1 MTALNTLLIL
11 LTAVCIPGLINRTRA
26 VLAGRRGIRFAQH
39 LYDVRL
45 LLRKGA
51 VYSTTASALFRAV
64 PSVYLGSAI
73 VAALFIPVGEL
84 KPLLSFDGDIVCFA
98 YLMALGRFALILG
111 AMDTG
116 SSFEGMGAS
125 REALY
130 GALVEPALMLT
141 AGTLALL
148 AGHTSFARIFAEAAT
163 GDLQLTVLLVLT
175 AYVLV
180 KIVFTESGRVPVDD
194 PRTHLELTMIHEVMC
209 LDYCGTDLGMI
220 KIAGWLKTAAL
231 SMLAADAVTAALC
244 PHWWVAAPLAV
255 LLTGLSVGVVE
266 STQARNKLSRNTT
279 FILTGSGFLHGLP
292 AATKHQHPMILPLVI
307 LYVITLVYLAI
318 TERFRN
324 FASIIGLQGWILFA
338 VALLRLHAI
347 NPLELIFIA
356 IETLAFKALLVP
368 AILFAMIRK
377 TKINRVRRSGSSQ
390 SGSLLLSLMALAVSA
405 SITYYIADSAIDLV
419 FFGVALYALLSGLIL
434 IVLRSRIFSHMVGFL
449 VIENGVFLFSMAIG
463 VEMPLLINIAIL
475 LDILISVLMLGI
487 FFTKIDGKIHADDA
501 DSLTNVKD

>member
-1 MTALNTLLIL
+1 
-11 LTAVCIPGLINRTRA
+11 
-26 VLAGRRGIRFAQH
+26 
-39 LYDVRL
+39 
-45 LLRKGA
+45 
-51 VYSTTASALFRAV
+51 
-64 PSVYLGSAI
+64 
-73 VAALFIPVGEL
+73 
-84 KPLLSFDGDIVCFA
+84 
-98 YLMALGRFALILG
+98 
-111 AMDTG
+111 
-116 SSFEGMGAS
+116 
-125 REALY
+125 
-130 GALVEPALMLT
+130 
-141 AGTLALL
+141 
-148 AGHTSFARIFAEAAT
+148 
-163 GDLQLTVLLVLT
+163 
-175 AYVLV
+175 
-180 KIVFTESGRVPVDD
+180 
-194 PRTHLELTMIHEVMC
+194 
-209 LDYCGTDLGMI
+209 
-220 KIAGWLKTAAL
+220 
-231 SMLAADAVTAALC
+231 
-244 PHWWVAAPLAV
+244 
-255 LLTGLSVGVVE
+255 
-266 STQARNKLSRNTT
+266 
-279 FILTGSGFLHGLP
+279 
-292 AATKHQHPMILPLVI
+292 MILPLVI

-475 LDILISVLMLGI
+475 LDIGADAGYLLHQDRRQDTRRRRR
-487 FFTKIDGKIHADDA
+487 FTHQRKG
-501 DSLTNVKD
+501 LTP

>member
-84 KPLLSFDGDIVCFA
+84 KPLLSFDGDIVCFT

-244 PHWWVAAPLAV
+244 PHWWAAAPLAV
-255 LLTGLSVGVVE
+255 LL
-266 STQARNKLSRNTT
+266 
-279 FILTGSGFLHGLP
+279 GSGFLHGLP

>member
-1 MTALNTLLIL
+1 
-11 LTAVCIPGLINRTRA
+11 
-26 VLAGRRGIRFAQH
+26 
-39 LYDVRL
+39 
-45 LLRKGA
+45 
-51 VYSTTASALFRAV
+51 
-64 PSVYLGSAI
+64 
-73 VAALFIPVGEL
+73 
-84 KPLLSFDGDIVCFA
+84 
-98 YLMALGRFALILG
+98 
-111 AMDTG
+111 
-116 SSFEGMGAS
+116 
-125 REALY
+125 
-130 GALVEPALMLT
+130 
-141 AGTLALL
+141 
-148 AGHTSFARIFAEAAT
+148 
-163 GDLQLTVLLVLT
+163 
-175 AYVLV
+175 
-180 KIVFTESGRVPVDD
+180 
-194 PRTHLELTMIHEVMC
+194 
-209 LDYCGTDLGMI
+209 
-220 KIAGWLKTAAL
+220 
-231 SMLAADAVTAALC
+231 
-244 PHWWVAAPLAV
+244 
-255 LLTGLSVGVVE
+255 
-266 STQARNKLSRNTT
+266 
-279 FILTGSGFLHGLP
+279 
-292 AATKHQHPMILPLVI
+292 MILPLVI

-377 TKINRVRRSGSSQ
+377 TKINRVRR